1 MKNKFRGWNTVFSF
15 TFRQATKGLGFKV
28 VTVLVTLIIL
38 AAAILIN
45 VFAAKPEG
53 KNIPEISPIE
63 KVCVLDNSGLQPT
76 NYKDMN
82 PNFSQEQFAHIEFE
96 TITDQTREEVIKTA
110 AADSPK
116 TIAAIIT
123 TKDSG
128 YNIEIV
134 VPAGSDISK
143 SQANVLVEPMTTAF
157 ETNKLLQSG
166 LTEEQ
171 LTAALKPVITSYANI
186 GEDINGIAFAIKM
199 IAPMVFGLMLYMML
213 ILYGQTISKSV
224 STEKTS
230 KLMETLLTSV
240 HPYAL
245 ITGKVLAVST
255 MAILQF
261 VTWLIAIFGGLYLG
275 NAVAHSI
282 YPEYQSTVI
291 TVLNFLKDN
300 IGETAFTLPAI
311 ILTII
316 AFCIGFLFYCVIA
329 GLAGCMVSKP
339 EDVAS
344 TQGIFQ
350 FPVLISWLVTYLAP
364 VIGNETVQIVT
375 RYIPFTAPFCIPVDI
390 LTGTIGLVEGLIT
403 TLLLLAFTLIVIMLS
418 GRIYKGL
425 ILYNGQKVSLKMI
438 GNVIKANK

>member
-1 MKNKFRGWNTVFSF
+1 MKNKFRGWNTVFNF
-15 TFRQATKGLGFKV
+15 TFRQSTKGPGFKV
-28 VTVLVTLIIL
+28 VTVLVALVII
-38 AAAILIN
+38 AAAVLIN
-45 VFAAKPEG
+45 VLSAKPE
-53 KNIPEISPIE
+53 KNNIPEVSPVK

-76 NYKDMN
+76 SYRELN
-82 PNFSQEQFAHIEFE
+82 PLFSQKQYAHIEFE
-96 TITDQTREEVIKTA
+96 TITNQSREDVIKTA

-116 TIAAIIT
+116 TIAAVIST
-123 TKDSG
+123 VDSG
-128 YNIEIV
+128 YSIEII
-134 VPAGSDISK
+134 VPAESAISK
-143 SQANVLVEPMTTAF
+143 SEAELLVAPMTAAF

-171 LTAALKPVITSYANI
+171 LTAALKPVITSFGDI
-186 GEDINGIAFAIKM
+186 GEDTNGIAFAIKM
-199 IAPMVFGLMLYMML
+199 IAPMIFGLMLYMML

-261 VTWLIAIFGGLYLG
+261 VTWLIAIFAGLYLG
-275 NAVAHSI
+275 NTVAHSM
-282 YPEYQSTVI
+282 YPEYESTVI
-291 TVLNFLKDN
+291 TIINFLKDN
-300 IGETAFTLPAI
+300 IGETAFTLPAV
-311 ILTII
+311 ILSII

-350 FPVLISWLVTYLAP
+350 FPVMISWLVCYLSP
-364 VIGNETVQIVT
+364 VMGNESLQIVT

-390 LTGTIGLVEGLIT
+390 LTGTIGLGEGLIT
-403 TLLLLAFTLIVIMLS
+403 TLLLLLFTLVVIMLS